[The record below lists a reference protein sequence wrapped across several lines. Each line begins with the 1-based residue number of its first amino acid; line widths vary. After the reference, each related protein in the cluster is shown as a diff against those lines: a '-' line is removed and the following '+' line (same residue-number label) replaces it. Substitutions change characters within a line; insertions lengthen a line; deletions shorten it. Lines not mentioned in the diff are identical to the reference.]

1 MPYDRSDR
9 IRRAA
14 ILVAT
19 LDDALAEQV
28 LRGLPPSVR
37 DRVLDVAESL
47 DEIDAEEQR
56 DVLAEFRRLSRSG
69 GRREGDAVEAD
80 FSSREQATGAG
91 EAATFNPGDAVAD
104 RGLSDADAAAM
115 ADLLANEHPQIVA
128 AALSR
133 LSEAQSAAVFAAL
146 PAEVQVETLD
156 RLADLAPADEAA
168 VDEVASQIHQHLQV
182 RRERQARAAA
192 GAELVQKILA
202 RTPAPQRAVL
212 LARMTAKD
220 AAPPAPSAVRR
231 ADERPTSPS
240 ASRRSDPIAQQALSL
255 AAAMQRRPSPV
266 AEPAPLDDRSAEF
279 EDVSDAALIA
289 GLRSADQST
298 VLRALAASGE
308 TLLARIEAMLPRR
321 QAKQLRRMLN
331 NLGPTR
337 LTELQAAQHRL
348 LDMALASESEPANAA
363 A

>member
-14 ILVAT
+14 ILVAS

-47 DEIDAEEQR
+47 DEIDPEEQR

-69 GRREGDAVEAD
+69 GRREGEAVEAD
-80 FSSREQATGAG
+80 FSSREQAPGAG
-91 EAATFNPGDAVAD
+91 EATTFNQGDAAAD

-133 LSEAQSAAVFAAL
+133 LTEAQSAAVFAAL
-146 PAEVQVETLD
+146 PAEVQAETLD

-212 LARMTAKD
+212 MARMAAKD
-220 AAPPAPSAVRR
+220 AAPQAPPAVRR

-240 ASRRSDPIAQQALSL
+240 ASRRIEPVAQQALSL
-255 AAAMQRRPSPV
+255 AAAMQRRPSPA

-279 EDVSDAALIA
+279 EDISDAALIA

-308 TLLARIEAMLPRR
+308 TLLARVEAMLPRR

-337 LTELQAAQHRL
+337 LAELQAAQHRL
-348 LDMALASESEPANAA
+348 LDMALASDTELADAA
-363 A
+363 